1 MSWAKLEIPSAR
13 YEHSGSF
20 RVRLENEAGE
30 AECAAELQIEGIS
43 PVFRTQSVIMNAII
57 NQQLRLETIVEAQP
71 RANIYWEY
79 DGQEVTGQ
87 RYNCFSEGDKQILV
101 LDELLG
107 SDAGRYTCVA
117 ENELGES
124 KWTANVRVDLASGGK
139 SDSPDSIKSG
149 KGKHSPLKKRSKD
162 GSPKR
167 RDGSPSKSSKKHKR
181 SKSKDLSLAKGASP
195 TGSSASSAMPQTP
208 SEAEP
213 DWMVEE
219 KKKAESGKRKVKKFT
234 PVVADKEHHKK
245 SKLVVSP
252 GSAARSEKPVFI
264 EVPEAQEYQVSEV
277 AEFKCRVAGDPMP
290 EIQWY
295 KGKWGKLSS
304 FGRIKVEYEKSSG
317 VSTLK
322 VSKLD
327 KPDKGMYRVV
337 AKNKHGEANCQFELT
352 VKDKASPGREEIQ
365 LKKRKVDDDD
375 KNAPPPVELLKY
387 VDPKEYEKY
396 ANHFGITDFRN
407 LLAPVGQSETEQ
419 ASSEYESSFSPSES
433 DISDFSLVDVLAD
446 IRDTSCRI
454 GTNASFSTEL
464 RVNMPGVDVQWYKK
478 KDRITNSDK
487 FKITQRGDIHEL
499 TVNNLTPDDIGE
511 YRIVAGPYQRSAKL
525 EIIQE
530 DEGKGYCPK
539 LYLGAE
545 EKIHLLAPDARPF
558 FTMPLLD
565 LTNVHK
571 GDHVELNCKVS
582 EADLEV
588 EWLCDDMLICCTQ
601 LDSIP
606 EGIEPR
612 VDGKPPIHPDS
623 YNKFSILREGHLRQL
638 IVNQFDPVQDQNL
651 NICCRAAE
659 FPKAKTSAK
668 IMFAGKQGGT
678 FCFATGGR

>member
-1 MSWAKLEIPSAR
+1 MGTGSAPIEVIWYQGLNIVQDQQFAASTDNMSWAKLEIPSAR

-57 NQQLRLETIVEAQP
+57 NEQLRLETIVEAQP
-71 RANIYWEY
+71 RANIFWEY
-79 DGQEVTGQ
+79 DNQEVTGQ
-87 RYNCFSEGDKQILV
+87 RYNCFSEGDKQVLV
-101 LDELLG
+101 LDELLAT
-107 SDAGRYTCVA
+107 DAGRYTCVA
-117 ENELGES
+117 ENELGVA

-139 SDSPDSIKSG
+139 SDSPDSLKSG

-167 RDGSPSKSSKKHKR
+167 RDSSPSKGKKHKR
-181 SKSKDLSLAKGASP
+181 SKSKDLGLAKGASP
-195 TGSSASSAMPQTP
+195 TSRPESSASSAMPQTP

-213 DWMVEE
+213 DWMIEE
-219 KKKAESGKRKVKKFT
+219 RKKAEAGKRKIKKFT
-234 PVVADKEHHKK
+234 PVVAEKTHTKK

-252 GSAARSEKPVFI
+252 GSAAKSEKPVFI
-264 EVPEAQEYQVSEV
+264 EVPEAQEYVVSEV

-304 FGRIKVEYEKSSG
+304 FGRIKVEFDKSSG

-352 VKDKASPGREEIQ
+352 IKDKSQPQKEQIQ
-365 LKKRKVDDDD
+365 LKKRKVEEED

-407 LLAPVGQSETEQ
+407 LLAPVGQSETDQ
-419 ASSEYESSFSPSES
+419 VSSEYESSFSPSES
-433 DISDFSLVDVLAD
+433 DISDFSLVDDLAD
-446 IRDTSCRI
+446 IRDTTCRI
-454 GTNASFSTEL
+454 GADANFSTEL

-487 FKITQRGDIHEL
+487 FKISQKGDIHEL
-499 TVNNLTPDDIGE
+499 TITNLT
-511 YRIVAGPYQRSAKL
+511 A
-525 EIIQE
+525 
-530 DEGKGYCPK
+530 
-539 LYLGAE
+539 
-545 EKIHLLAPDARPF
+545 
-558 FTMPLLD
+558 
-565 LTNVHK
+565 
-571 GDHVELNCKVS
+571 
-582 EADLEV
+582 
-588 EWLCDDMLICCTQ
+588 
-601 LDSIP
+601 
-606 EGIEPR
+606 
-612 VDGKPPIHPDS
+612 
-623 YNKFSILREGHLRQL
+623 
-638 IVNQFDPVQDQNL
+638 QDV
-651 NICCRAAE
+651 
-659 FPKAKTSAK
+659 
-668 IMFAGKQGGT
+668 
-678 FCFATGGR
+678 